1 MQHLLHKGSLGVQ
14 LIIAI
19 RAWEKVRK
27 NPEVYDHMLKKKAE
41 GKPRKVAKIAAL
53 NKFLRIIYARIKEL
67 YDNMALAE
75 RAKTKTRSKTRA
87 KTKVTA

>member
-1 MQHLLHKGSLGVQ
+1 ML
-14 LIIAI
+14 
-19 RAWEKVRK
+19 RK
-27 NPEVYDHMLKKKAE
+27 EAE
-41 GKPRKVAKIAAL
+41 GKPPKVAKIAAL

-75 RAKTKTRSKTRA
+75 RAKTKTRSKIRA